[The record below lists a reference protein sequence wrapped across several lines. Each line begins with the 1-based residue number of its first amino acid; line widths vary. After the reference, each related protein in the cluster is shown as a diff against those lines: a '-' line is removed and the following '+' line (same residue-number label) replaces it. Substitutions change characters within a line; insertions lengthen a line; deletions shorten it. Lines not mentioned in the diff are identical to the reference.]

1 MEGTGRQ
8 QRLGKWVKRWQ
19 SQTFTCKGSEAWWSG
34 QVIRG
39 MWFSTEYRG
48 FGKKKHLVG
57 MMIGITIRLAFDNEG
72 SRVSTHHEEGEFGV
86 KALVKSC
93 KVTWW
98 QENSLM
104 RPSDDICFGTV
115 AILNLRQMPSRCTLG
130 TSCACFQKIPCT
142 SAPNAQMTKNNFRIR
157 CNRITCR
164 FE

>member
-1 MEGTGRQ
+1 MVRSSH
-8 QRLGKWVKRWQ
+8 QRYVVQHWI
-19 SQTFTCKGSEAWWSG
+19 SG
-34 QVIRG
+34 I
-39 MWFSTEYRG
+39 W
-48 FGKKKHLVG
+48 KKKHLVG

-164 FE
+164 FKWVPSCCAKTLTSGKAGQSDLLLFTFW